1 MKVDSKRLHPL
12 ARSRCVAEDVLQYAV
27 ETRDNQA
34 ASSGTYKR
42 PVSLLSSAFSIIFQA
57 LVQTPGTR
65 YQEQSHPYSTLPT
78 GILLRTNHVHIKD
91 MNHSLPDL
99 KKEPKPVGK
108 TFAVK
113 PEIKAFILNFMYH
126 GVHAIEANLDQ
137 KEEKELAYAAAA
149 QDFIKVKYGI
159 EIKTVDIVK
168 YYIEAQNAPRSA
180 GFQKWNTSVI
190 GTFIAHQIQHKNV
203 YDDATSFE
211 PVSPIALYF
220 HPHLLM
226 PRLRKEVPS
235 LRRRRRY

>member
-1 MKVDSKRLHPL
+1 
-12 ARSRCVAEDVLQYAV
+12 
-27 ETRDNQA
+27 
-34 ASSGTYKR
+34 
-42 PVSLLSSAFSIIFQA
+42 
-57 LVQTPGTR
+57 
-65 YQEQSHPYSTLPT
+65 
-78 GILLRTNHVHIKD
+78 

-203 YDDATSFE
+203 YDDATRGPVIAATQTLLDEATKNAGGPKGSVGVRVTWKNLVSSKNPVPDIKDPDLRGYFPEDSPPSPPPSFQPGPAE
-211 PVSPIALYF
+211 GDLSFGSSESNV
-220 HPHLLM
+220 
-226 PRLRKEVPS
+226 E
-235 LRRRRRY
+235 